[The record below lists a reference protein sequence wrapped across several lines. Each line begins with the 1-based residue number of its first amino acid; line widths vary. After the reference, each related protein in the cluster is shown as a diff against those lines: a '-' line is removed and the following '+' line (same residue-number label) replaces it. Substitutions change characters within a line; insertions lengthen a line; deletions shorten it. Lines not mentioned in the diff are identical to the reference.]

1 MSLPAFKNVNA
12 IVNIYSFVYL
22 SPIFGALWQTTAQ
35 PDLITFRPTSA
46 HWPQTTIQVVLA
58 LDARTDLQ
66 LFDIESWQAN
76 LSPQHRK

>member
-22 SPIFGALWQTTAQ
+22 SLIFEALWLTAAP

-46 HWPQTTIQVVLA
+46 QTTNNHSGCFSI
-58 LDARTDLQ
+58 RCTHR
-66 LFDIESWQAN
+66 
-76 LSPQHRK
+76 SPAV